1 VGENKITDELRRSLT
16 MNKHNHKNV
25 KHIKEY
31 IYLDNIEVNS
41 ILAQFEDGIPKVIE
55 EIKQS
60 TETNAVETAHKM
72 SNGVSGGVNLGA
84 KGEFNFNGEYEA
96 NNSDTNSEMYQEAIS
111 TVYHDYAVNIM
122 TKELDDANLL
132 KTTTKQPE
140 GAFVQL
146 TSSFNI
152 IDPMIISSNIG
163 DEMVSFL
170 SSFDTN
176 NDDLSNA
183 KEGFNLITNFGKLLN
198 NLFPNSILLSTNNA
212 LTIAE
217 KDNFRMNES
226 QLKSLVLANRKI
238 TILGKIESIISEND
252 LNSNLIS
259 EGLLNNPVALTTL
272 MPKFSFFLLS
282 SFGLIKKDDRLVKPI
297 AIYFE

>member
-1 VGENKITDELRRSLT
+1 
-16 MNKHNHKNV
+16 M

-60 TETNAVETAHKM
+60 TETNAVGTAHKM

-84 KGEFNFNGEYEA
+84 KGEASFNG
-96 NNSDTNSEMYQEAIS
+96 
-111 TVYHDYAVNIM
+111 
-122 TKELDDANLL
+122 ELDDASLL

-152 IDPMIISSNIG
+152 IDPMTISSNIG

-170 SSFDTN
+170 LSFDTT

-183 KEGFNLITNFGKLLN
+183 KKGFNLITNFGKLLN

-252 LNSNLIS
+252 LNSGLIS